1 MPDPDQQNTNLDN
14 YIGKGLTFPLQVNVQ
29 GKIKTNG
36 GDRNLQDSIATI
48 LSTKIGERVYRPDF
62 GCRLADLA
70 FAPMNPQTIL
80 LARVYVEE
88 ALKLW
93 EPRIV
98 VVGIYAEPDP
108 IIGRLDLK
116 ILYRVKDTYDTRSMV
131 YPFYLLP
138 ENA

>member
-1 MPDPDQQNTNLDN
+1 M
-14 YIGKGLTFPLQVNVQ
+14 Q

-48 LSTKIGERVYRPDF
+48 ISTKIGERVYRPDF
-62 GCRLADLA
+62 GCRLAELA
-70 FAPMNPQTIL
+70 FAPMNSQTIL

-93 EPRIV
+93 EPRID

-108 IIGRLDLK
+108 IIGRLDLQ